1 MFLQIPKSEIN
12 VSKDITIIF
21 INSDKLPSKEVEIII
36 STNTILTY
44 LKMDK
49 SIHRMTRKKTIK
61 ITKLNKINLSI
72 LIVHQV
78 TAKHT
83 IFSSA
88 YGILPVLS
96 IWLGL

>member
-1 MFLQIPKSEIN
+1 M
-12 VSKDITIIF
+12 SKDITIIF
-21 INSDKLPSKEVEIII
+21 INTDKLPSKEVEINI

-49 SIHRMTRKKTIK
+49 SIHRIMTRKKTIK
-61 ITKLNKINLSI
+61 ITKLNKIDLSI
-72 LIVHQV
+72 LTVHQV

-83 IFSSA
+83 FFSSA

-96 IWLGL
+96 YG